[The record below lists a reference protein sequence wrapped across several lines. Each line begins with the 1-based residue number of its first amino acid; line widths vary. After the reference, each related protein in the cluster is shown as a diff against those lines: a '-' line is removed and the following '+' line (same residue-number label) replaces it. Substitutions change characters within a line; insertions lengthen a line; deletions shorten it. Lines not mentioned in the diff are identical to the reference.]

1 MKYLVAFKTKSD
13 DEPFR
18 EDVVTYNKEID
29 CKEDIENIKKMIMEK
44 WYVDDCEEDVN
55 ITIILFELE

>member
-1 MKYLVAFKTKSD
+1 MKYFVAFKTESD

-18 EDVVTYNKEID
+18 EYVVTYNKEID

>member
-1 MKYLVAFKTKSD
+1 MKYFVAFKTESD

-29 CKEDIENIKKMIMEK
+29 CKEDIENIKK
-44 WYVDDCEEDVN
+44 
-55 ITIILFELE
+55 